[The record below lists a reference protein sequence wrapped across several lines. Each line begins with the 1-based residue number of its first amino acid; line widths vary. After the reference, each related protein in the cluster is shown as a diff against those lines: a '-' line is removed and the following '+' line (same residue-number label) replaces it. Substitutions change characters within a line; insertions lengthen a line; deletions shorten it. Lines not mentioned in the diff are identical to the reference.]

1 MRFGDGVRVVSRRLF
16 VRMSFFIGAMLV
28 ALLASADASADDDHS
43 AGWGPE
49 IGSQLTLLEAHDQA
63 GTLRT
68 LDNLAGEQGLLL
80 FLNRSADW

>member
-1 MRFGDGVRVVSRRLF
+1 MRFSDGVRVVPRRLF
-16 VRMSFFIGAMLV
+16 VLMSFFIGAVLV
-28 ALLASADASADDDHS
+28 ALVASADDYS
-43 AGWGPE
+43 GEWGPE
-49 IGSQLTLLEAHDQA
+49 IGSQLTLLKAHDQA

>member
-1 MRFGDGVRVVSRRLF
+1 MRFSEGVRVISRRLS
-16 VRMSFFIGAMLV
+16 VLVGFFIGALLV
-28 ALLASADASADDDHS
+28 AGVASADDYGAD
-43 AGWGPE
+43 WGPE
-49 IGSQLTLLEAHDQA
+49 IGSQLTLLKAHDQA